1 MNKQQHKGFTLV
13 ELLVVIGILGILM
26 GVLVPQITSSM
37 FTANLNAMKINGK
50 KIVDAI
56 NAESVTGQN
65 GDIWAHLTKE
75 DGLSDDADL
84 ISGQSFGSST
94 DYFKKVFDI
103 DNQKSENWDPLL
115 DRELVSAL
123 WGFGVPPAVPGNLS
137 GDNVAWTI
145 IAGMPSNADGTLPVM
160 VSRNVDTSNFAKSSG
175 SNDMSGQKT
184 VPGLDKYPQPFGKK
198 GCVIVYKSGNAKGL
212 KSREAR
218 LCDIYKEQPNV
229 SLATNIQYLEPK

>member
-1 MNKQQHKGFTLV
+1 MNKKKSGFTLV

-50 KIVDAI
+50 KIIDGI

-65 GDIWAHLTKE
+65 GDVWAHLTKE
-75 DGLSDDADL
+75 DGLSDDTDL
-84 ISGQSFGSST
+84 VSGQAFGSST
-94 DYFKKVFDI
+94 EYFKKLFDI
-103 DNQKSENWDPLL
+103 EQQTSENWDPIL

-123 WGFGVPPAVPGNLS
+123 WGFGVPPARPGNL
-137 GDNVAWTI
+137 DAQNVAWTVV
-145 IAGMPSNADGTLPVM
+145 AGMPSNADGTIPVL
-160 VSRNVDTSNFAKSSG
+160 VSRNVDTSNFAMSQG
-175 SNDMSGQKT
+175 SNDMSSQKT
-184 VPGLDKYPQPFGKK
+184 IPALDKYPQPFGKK

-229 SLATNIQYLEPK
+229 SLATTIKYLTPE